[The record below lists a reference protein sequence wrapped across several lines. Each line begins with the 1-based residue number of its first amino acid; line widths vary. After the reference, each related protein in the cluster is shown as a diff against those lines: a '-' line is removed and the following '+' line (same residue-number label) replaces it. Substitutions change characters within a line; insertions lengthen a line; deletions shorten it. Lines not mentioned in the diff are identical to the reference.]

1 MYNEVRISLERMS
14 HVEPTIRILEVELEN
29 FKNVGKGKIT
39 FPTSQNL
46 STENADIIGL
56 YGQNGS
62 GKTAMVE
69 AFNVLKRFLKGA
81 KFPSEYNHLIYSGKD
96 HSSLTFVFLIE
107 EGEEKHYVEYKI
119 SFEQENEKI
128 KLRSEEIRF
137 KKIEKRVRMKDL
149 VSYDSQKSTEFLT
162 VRDMKKLNNLDAL
175 VDLKVNKS
183 LSEKEKTSYL
193 FRKETLEILA
203 QHDLKEEYKYLSL
216 LKYSFLN
223 NLHILTNDHSG
234 LIYANIVMP
243 IAFQMESSEFE
254 VGGTFRLAFNEAKV
268 IPKNLFTIAN
278 ELFHQINIVL
288 SKIIPGLT
296 IELNNL
302 GNETD
307 SKGKEGV
314 RVELLSNRDGVK
326 LPFWCESDG
335 IKKLFSILSTLVTM
349 FNKQTSCVVIDELDA
364 GIFEYLLGEIIETL
378 HDYGSGQLLF
388 TSHNLRLLEV
398 LPKECL
404 FFTTTNPENRYIKL
418 TGLKQTNNIRDV
430 YIRAVQLGGQSE
442 EIYKETDAFYIR
454 QAFRKAGNS
463 GESN

>member
-1 MYNEVRISLERMS
+1 M
-14 HVEPTIRILEVELEN
+14 
-29 FKNVGKGKIT
+29 
-39 FPTSQNL
+39 
-46 STENADIIGL
+46 
-56 YGQNGS
+56 
-62 GKTAMVE
+62 
-69 AFNVLKRFLKGA
+69 
-81 KFPSEYNHLIYSGKD
+81 
-96 HSSLTFVFLIE
+96 FLIE
-107 EGEEKHYVEYKI
+107 EAEEKHYLEYKI

-128 KLRSEEIRF
+128 KLRSEEMRF
-137 KKIEKRVRMKDL
+137 KKIEKGIRIKDL
-149 VSYDSQKSTEFLT
+149 VSYDSQKNTEFLT
-162 VRDMKKLNNLDAL
+162 VRNMKKLNNLDAI

-193 FRKETLEILA
+193 FRKETLEILK

-216 LKYSFLN
+216 LKYSFSN
-223 NLHILTNDHSG
+223 NLHILTNDNSG

-254 VGGTFRLAFNEAKV
+254 VGGTFPLEFNEAKV

-278 ELFHQINIVL
+278 DIFHQINIVL

-296 IELNNL
+296 VELNNL

-314 RVELLSNRDGVK
+314 RVELLSNRDGFK

-388 TSHNLRLLEV
+388 TSHNLRILEV

-418 TGLKQTNNIRDV
+418 TGIKQTNNIRDV

>member
-1 MYNEVRISLERMS
+1 MKKCDLRKLKNG
-14 HVEPTIRILEVELEN
+14 IRI
-29 FKNVGKGKIT
+29 
-39 FPTSQNL
+39 
-46 STENADIIGL
+46 
-56 YGQNGS
+56 
-62 GKTAMVE
+62 
-69 AFNVLKRFLKGA
+69 
-81 KFPSEYNHLIYSGKD
+81 
-96 HSSLTFVFLIE
+96 
-107 EGEEKHYVEYKI
+107 
-119 SFEQENEKI
+119 
-128 KLRSEEIRF
+128 
-137 KKIEKRVRMKDL
+137 KDL
-149 VSYDSQKSTEFLT
+149 VSYDSQKNTEFLT
-162 VRDMKKLNNLDAL
+162 VRNMKKLNNLDAI

-193 FRKETLEILA
+193 FRKETLEILK

-223 NLHILTNDHSG
+223 NLHILTNDNSG

-278 ELFHQINIVL
+278 DIFHQINIVL

-296 IELNNL
+296 VELNNL

-418 TGLKQTNNIRDV
+418 TGIKQTNNIRDV